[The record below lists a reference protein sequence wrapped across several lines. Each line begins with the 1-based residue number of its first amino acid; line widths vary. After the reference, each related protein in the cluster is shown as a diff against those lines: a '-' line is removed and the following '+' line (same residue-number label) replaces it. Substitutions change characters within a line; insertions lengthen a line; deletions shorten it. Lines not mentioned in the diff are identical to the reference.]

1 MASQANDSNGHLDAT
16 TGREVVY
23 CHACSHEWYRDD
35 HGLEC
40 PECGGDITEVIEP
53 DNDPRDLDHHSSA
66 STSPE
71 PGPYRRRRHEEDE
84 DDDPE
89 GPDFSEYFGP
99 NGFAFRRSVRDGPDQ
114 RHHNPAVDPVLE
126 RFVSMLADF
135 RPPGPGMIPR
145 DPTNPPPFTQGR
157 IHRTT
162 FSTGPFGGGTTSVT
176 IVSGPL
182 MGPGRVPVGDSG
194 RTIPNSRGSPSDPIP
209 PPDPFQSIFSNIVRD
224 VGPPEYGNQGGPEG
238 ASGRPPPGFARSLH
252 DILALFNP
260 DNAMAGDAVYSQ
272 EALDRIITSL
282 MEANP
287 PSNAAPPATDEA
299 LKNLT
304 RKPVDKEMLGADA
317 KAECTICIDE
327 MKLGETVVYLPC
339 KHWFHEDCVVLWLKE
354 HNTCPICRTPIEKND
369 RSSRNNSSNNSAD
382 SSNQTQNPGESSSRR
397 MFPPHVP
404 PSPSPGASSNP
415 PWFTNPG
422 FRPSDGPDGAQSRP
436 TRTSRTPSAEAVS
449 FSDALRQIHQERERR
464 EQSNWRNSRATATG
478 VRYDTSRLQR
488 RSSHSPTSPRTSGPE
503 EHGARMRER
512 SPSQSRWSM
521 ANRDQE
527 QRRPSGHGGPFGWLR
542 DRFGGGGSN
551 GGGSGG
557 SGNGS
562 SRDERRQ

>member
-1 MASQANDSNGHLDAT
+1 
-16 TGREVVY
+16 
-23 CHACSHEWYRDD
+23 
-35 HGLEC
+35 
-40 PECGGDITEVIEP
+40 
-53 DNDPRDLDHHSSA
+53 
-66 STSPE
+66 
-71 PGPYRRRRHEEDE
+71 
-84 DDDPE
+84 
-89 GPDFSEYFGP
+89 
-99 NGFAFRRSVRDGPDQ
+99 
-114 RHHNPAVDPVLE
+114 
-126 RFVSMLADF
+126 
-135 RPPGPGMIPR
+135 
-145 DPTNPPPFTQGR
+145 
-157 IHRTT
+157 
-162 FSTGPFGGGTTSVT
+162 
-176 IVSGPL
+176 
-182 MGPGRVPVGDSG
+182 VPVGDSG
-194 RTIPNSRGSPSDPIP
+194 RTGLNSRGSPSDTIP
-209 PPDPFQSIFSNIVRD
+209 PPDPFQSYASSSPSQPQRQPGLRLTGISMTIGANHPSRIFSNIVQD
-224 VGPPEYGNQGGPEG
+224 VGPPEYGTQGGPEG
-238 ASGRPPPGFARSLH
+238 AGGRPPPGFARSLH

-287 PSNAAPPATDEA
+287 PSNAAPPATDEG

-327 MKLGETVVYLPC
+327 MKLGETVIYLPC

-369 RSSRNNSSNNSAD
+369 RNNRNNSSNNNAD
-382 SSNQTQNPGESSSRR
+382 NSNQAQNPGESSSRPLFDPR
-397 MFPPHVP
+397 SP

-422 FRPSDGPDGAQSRP
+422 FRPSDGPDGSRNRP
-436 TRTSRTPSAEAVS
+436 TRTSRTPSGEAVS
-449 FSDALRQIHQERERR
+449 FSDALRQIHRERERDRDRR
-464 EQSNWRNSRATATG
+464 EQVDWRNSRAMATG

-542 DRFGGGGSN
+542 DRFGGGGGSS
-551 GGGSGG
+551 GGGGGG